1 MPPVPRRLH
10 ARAVVRGLV
19 VAIVTACL
27 VAFGVG
33 IACPDLTDTSSTH
46 TLGTEVAV
54 ALLVWAPG
62 LLLGFCAARRTLR
75 AATRAAD
82 PEPRCAQCGYRLRGL
97 DRPRCPECGTPFGKQ
112 RSTE

>member
-1 MPPVPRRLH
+1 MPPVPKSLIL
-10 ARAVVRGLV
+10 RAVVRGLV
-19 VAIVTACL
+19 VAIVTACF
-27 VAFGVG
+27 VAFGVR
-33 IACPDLTDTSSTH
+33 IACLDLTDTSSPH

-62 LLLGFCAARRTLR
+62 LLLGFFATRRTLG

-97 DRPRCPECGTPFGKQ
+97 DRPRCPECGTPFGRQ
-112 RSTE
+112 